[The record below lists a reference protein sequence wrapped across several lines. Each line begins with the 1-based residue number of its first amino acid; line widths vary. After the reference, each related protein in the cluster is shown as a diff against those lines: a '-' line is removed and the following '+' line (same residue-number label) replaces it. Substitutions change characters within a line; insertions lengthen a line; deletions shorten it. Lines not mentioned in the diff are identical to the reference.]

1 MAFRTKIDYSK
12 GRQIKQ
18 DQNSTTI
25 LPGKTQ
31 FGMEYADRLLG
42 PDLLSITTDIE
53 ISNIVST
60 FSGNTTNIIFSWGS
74 PYMEFVNDFIEPY
87 DINNSG
93 ETRIIEEIFTG
104 YDPYVYNSFTYYRHY
119 SGVTFDLTISEI
131 IDLGGGNYSG
141 TTFTENLEILDAP
154 SLDYVGDGT
163 MLEVRGN
170 TKLDS
175 LETYSAVTFNNTSIS
190 DEFNYLYGK
199 NKITGELIQINKK
212 IFSNDKP
219 VKIISGSTYKLVSDD
234 ANYWLEIDATGPGG
248 IYIYIDAQLF
258 KSPLI
263 QGNQFGGGKIFFV
276 PLGDTTL
283 TCKSDKSLA
292 TISEGAVFNIKIMS
306 NFRAHI
312 FGDLVNT
319 P

>member
-1 MAFRTKIDYSK
+1 MAFITKIDYSR

-31 FGMEYADRLLG
+31 FGLEYEDRLMG
-42 PDLLSITTDIE
+42 PDLLSVKTGLE
-53 ISNIVST
+53 INNIIST

-87 DINNSG
+87 NVNNSG
-93 ETRIIEEIFTG
+93 ETRIIEEVFTG
-104 YDPYVYNSFTYYRHY
+104 YNPLTYNGFTYYDNY
-119 SGVTFDLTISEI
+119 SGVTFDLTVSEL

-141 TTFTENLEILDAP
+141 TTITENLQILDAP

-190 DEFNYLYGK
+190 DEFDYLYGK
-199 NKITGELIQINKK
+199 NKITGELIQIDKE
-212 IFSNDKP
+212 IFSNNKP
-219 VKIISGSTYKLVSDD
+219 VKFISGSTYNLVSDD

-263 QGNQFGGGKIFFV
+263 QGNQFGGGKIYFA
-276 PLGDTTL
+276 PLGGTTL
-283 TCKSDKSLA
+283 TCKSDKALA
-292 TISEGAVFNIKIMS
+292 TIYEGAVFNIKIMS
-306 NFRAHI
+306 SFRAHI
-312 FGDLVNT
+312 FGDLENT